1 MKLSVDNIG
10 GEVVK
15 KDYRYTVTDNTHLK
29 NLVVSSTT
37 MKANKSTNGHKHKG
51 QEEVYMFIKGN
62 GYMYLNEKKFM
73 VQEGDMVLIEDGIF
87 HRVESGPGGLYFVC
101 VFDGGRHT
109 EDDDKLKDDADK
121 IVDMYT
127 EKGI

>member
-10 GEVVK
+10 GKVVK

-73 VQEGDMVLIEDGIF
+73 VQEGDMVLIEDGIL
-87 HRVESGPGGLYFVC
+87 G
-101 VFDGGRHT
+101 
-109 EDDDKLKDDADK
+109 KK
-121 IVDMYT
+121 
-127 EKGI
+127 

>member
-1 MKLSVDNIG
+1 MKHPHKISIKDVG

-37 MKANKSTNGHKHKG
+37 MKANKSTNGHTHEG
-51 QEEVYMFIKGN
+51 QEEVYMFIEGN
-62 GYMYLNEKKFM
+62 GFMTLGDSKFM
-73 VQEGDMVLIEDGIF
+73 VQKGDMVLIEDGVF
-87 HRVESGPGGLYFVC
+87 HKVEAGPGGIYFVC

-109 EDDDKLKDDADK
+109 EEPALGSVASEKFNKD
-121 IVDMYT
+121 
-127 EKGI
+127 